1 MHVILLIQAR
11 CNASEIPYKIVK
23 PLTKDKTMI
32 EHVIERCL
40 KSKLINQLIVSTTV
54 NYSDEKLINVIRTS
68 SCFNNI
74 TIHRG
79 SETNILDRIYQ
90 TALMTRADI
99 IVRVNANRPFIDAE
113 IIDIVLDYFLKHK
126 YDYIY
131 VSDDKSFPSGFDF
144 DIYTTETLKRIH
156 TYTNDTTDLKQINT
170 YIFDNPN
177 LFHFYKYNFNNPNEL
192 NFNPSHYPNISFSQL
207 NLSVENLDD
216 WEYVKRLFTTVY
228 SSEPDFKM
236 KHILN
241 FLNKYPNLIEY
252 KTTTKK
258 ISNKT
263 LYYGKGQKLVMYAKR
278 IIPLGVQDFAKL
290 PDTKVPDLH
299 PSYYTRAS
307 NIEITTLNGYRLLDF
322 STMASGNCI
331 LGYRDPDVDSAVHD
345 SVERGN
351 LTSLNNPHEV
361 KLAEM
366 LVDLHPWA
374 SFAKFTKSES
384 NSLSLAVKIARS
396 YTNKNKILIIG
407 NSSWHDNFMA
417 ANLQAIKMEIT
428 GDIYYKYA
436 DLSTKGVLPET
447 FDSAIHINNYND
459 ISKTI
464 KKEHSRI
471 GAILIEPATDRPIPP
486 LIFETI
492 KTMSKD
498 YNIVIIMNET
508 RFGFRANSGGLH
520 LLYNIEPDLAVFGSS
535 ISNGFGISAIIGRR
549 KLMKSAQNVY
559 ASETSWCDDIG
570 IHAAIETINK
580 HIEKDVGKHIRSI
593 GRYFQGKLS
602 RLSMKYNIPIKINGL
617 PSLTQFDFNF
627 PLTSDNGFN
636 KYTEYGEG
644 GPYIFGNLNNLLRT
658 LYIQMM
664 LERGILAD
672 TFFYP
677 SYAHTFKHVDYYL
690 KNIDGVFK
698 EINKLLD
705 KRKIHQV
712 LISQPAK
719 KSYQKIV

>member
-1 MHVILLIQAR
+1 MHIVLLIQAR

-32 EHVIERCL
+32 EHVIERCS
-40 KSKLINQLIVSTTV
+40 KSKLINQLLVSTTV
-54 NYSDEKLINVIRTS
+54 NYSDEKLINVIKT
-68 SCFNNI
+68 NPTYTKI
-74 TIHRG
+74 TVHRG
-79 SETNILDRIYQ
+79 SETNIVDRIYQ
-90 TALMTRADI
+90 TALMTRADV
-99 IVRVNANRPFIDAE
+99 IVRVKANRPFIDPDV
-113 IIDIVLDYFLKHK
+113 IDTVLEYFLKHK

-131 VSDDKSFPSGFDF
+131 LSNDKSFPYGFDF
-144 DIYTTETLKRIH
+144 DIYTTQTLQRIH
-156 TYTNDTTDLKQINT
+156 NFADDAKDLKQVNS
-170 YIFDNPN
+170 YIFNNPN
-177 LFHFYKYNFNNPNEL
+177 LFHFYKYNLENPNDL
-192 NFNPSHYPNISFSQL
+192 NFNKSQYPNINFGQL
-207 NLSVENLDD
+207 KLSVENLDD

-228 SSEPDFKM
+228 SNKQDFRM
-236 KHILN
+236 KHVLG
-241 FLNKYPNLIEY
+241 FLNKYPNLIER

-263 LYYGKGQKLVMYAKR
+263 LYYGKGQKLIMHAKR
-278 IIPLGVQDFAKL
+278 VIPLGVQDLAKL
-290 PDTKVPDLH
+290 PDTKIPDLH

-307 NIEITTLNGYRLLDF
+307 NIQITTLNGYKLLDF

-331 LGYRDPDVDSAVHD
+331 LGYSDPDVDAAVHD

-366 LVDLHPWA
+366 LVDLHPWS

-384 NSLSLAVKIARS
+384 NALSIAVKIARH
-396 YTNKNKILIIG
+396 YTNKNKIMIIG

-417 ANLQAIKMEIT
+417 ANLQPIEMEVT

-436 DLSTKGVLPET
+436 DMSTKGVLPET
-447 FDSAIHINNYND
+447 FDSAIHINKYDD
-459 ISKTI
+459 IAKTI

-492 KTMSKD
+492 KTMTKQ

-520 LLYNIEPDLAVFGSS
+520 LLYDIEPDLAVFGSS

-549 KLMKSAQNVY
+549 KLMKYAENIY
-559 ASETSWCDDIG
+559 ASETIWCDDIG

-580 HIEKDVGKHIRSI
+580 HVEKDVGKHIRCI
-593 GRYFQGKLS
+593 GRYFQGKLN
-602 RLSMKYNIPIKINGL
+602 RLGIKHNIPIKINGL
-617 PSLTQFDFNF
+617 PSLTQFDFDF
-627 PLTSDNGFN
+627 PLTSDNGYK
-636 KYTEYGEG
+636 KYTEYGDG
-644 GPYIFGNLNNLLRT
+644 GPYIFGNINNLLRT

-664 LERGILAD
+664 LEKAILAD

-690 KNIDGVFK
+690 KNIDSVFK
-698 EINKLLD
+698 EIMILLENKN
-705 KRKIHQV
+705 IHKV